1 LPVFL
6 FLISKNMNTGVFLAG
21 MLVVT
26 ALAPFLR
33 KYLKNQAGLIY
44 ALWPFSGFLYY
55 LSLLPSI
62 NQGVILTET
71 YEWLPA
77 IGINFSFYV
86 DGFSLLFSLLVLGIG
101 TFILV
106 YAGYYM
112 RPYPMKGRFL
122 GYLLLFMTAM
132 QGIVISGNL
141 LTMFVFWELTSISSY
156 LLIGYYHEKP
166 EARASALQALLI
178 TGFGGLAL
186 LGGFVLL
193 AIPYDSYDLAT
204 ILASPDV
211 IKDSN
216 LYLPALIL
224 ILIGA
229 FTKSAQFPFHF
240 WLPGAMTAPSPVS
253 AYLHSATMVKAGVF
267 LLARLNPVMG
277 GTEVWS
283 YTLTIVGVTT
293 MFVGAWLSI
302 TQVDLKRILAYTT
315 VSALGT
321 LVLLIGTG
329 TEYAI
334 NAAII
339 FLLVHALYK
348 GTLFMMAG
356 NIEKKTGT
364 RDIRKL
370 GGLFKYMPFAAIV
383 MVMALV
389 SMAGVPPMLG
399 FLGKELI
406 YEASAA
412 APKAHI
418 FILTLGFLTNVI
430 LVFLS
435 LRLAIDIFWGKEP
448 EYAKKPQE
456 PNLALILGPFFLVLA
471 SFVLG
476 LFPATMA
483 NPLTSKAITAI
494 SPGLVAMKL
503 KLWHGFNV
511 VLALSAFTLITGYI
525 IFRYRKTVIDFVCRI
540 NRKYFTREFT
550 KVFFEM
556 IDNFLVFTKLQ
567 TKTLQHG
574 YHRFYLMTLFVVA
587 SVLVWIMIWRADP
600 IILELNFS
608 AMPLNLI
615 AVVILIIA
623 ATLAAVASDSRVVA
637 LISMGVIGFGITIIF
652 IAYSGVDL
660 AITMIMVETLM
671 LILAMAVVYH
681 LPRYKKFSSTG
692 ARMRDALVG
701 TLVGAFFMVLVLQ
714 AGTTTLDAPISEF
727 FKESSYPLAFGR
739 NIVNVILVD
748 FRALDTLGEI
758 TVISIAA
765 LGIFAM
771 IKLTK
776 KIE

>member
-1 LPVFL
+1 
-6 FLISKNMNTGVFLAG
+6 MNTGVFLAG

-33 KYLKNQAGLIY
+33 KYLKNQAGWIY

-62 NQGVILTET
+62 NQGIILNET

-77 IGINFSFYV
+77 IGINFSFYL

-132 QGIVISGNL
+132 QGIVVSGNL

-211 IKDSN
+211 IKESN
-216 LYLPALIL
+216 LYIPALIL

-283 YTLTIVGVTT
+283 YTLTIFGVTT

-412 APKAHI
+412 APKAHL

-448 EYAKKPQE
+448 EYPKTPQE

-511 VLALSAFTLITGYI
+511 VLALSAFTLITGYV
-525 IFRYRKTVIDFVCRI
+525 IFRHRTVVIDFVCRV

-550 KVFFEM
+550 KVFFEL
-556 IDNFLVFTKLQ
+556 IDNFLLITKLQ

-587 SVLVWIMIWRADP
+587 SLLVWIMIWRADP
-600 IILELNFS
+600 IMLELNFS
-608 AMPLNLI
+608 AMPLNLV
-615 AVVILIIA
+615 AVVVLIIA
-623 ATLAAVASDSRVVA
+623 AALAAVASDSRVVA

-671 LILAMAVVYH
+671 VILAMAVVYH
-681 LPRYKKFSSTG
+681 LPKYQKFSSTG
-692 ARMRDALVG
+692 SRMRDALVA

-727 FKESSYPLAFGR
+727 FKEASYSLAFGR

>member
-1 LPVFL
+1 ML
-6 FLISKNMNTGVFLAG
+6 TGVAA
-21 MLVVT
+21 V
-26 ALAPFLR
+26 APFLR
-33 KYLKNQAGLIY
+33 RYLKNQAGWVY
-44 ALWPFSGFLYY
+44 AIWPFAGFLYY

-62 NQGVILTET
+62 NEGVVLKET
-71 YEWLPA
+71 YQWLPA
-77 IGINFSFYV
+77 LGIDFSFYV
-86 DGFSLLFSLLVLGIG
+86 DGFSILFSLLVLGIG

-132 QGIVISGNL
+132 QGIVVSGNL
-141 LTMFVFWELTSISSY
+141 ITMFVFWELTSVSSY

-178 TGFGGLAL
+178 TGLGGLAL

-193 AIPYDSYDLAT
+193 AIPYETYDLAF
-204 ILASPDV
+204 ILSNPDI
-211 IKDSN
+211 IKNSN
-216 LYLPALIL
+216 LYIPAFIL
-224 ILIGA
+224 IAIGA

-267 LLARLNPVMG
+267 LLARLNPVLG
-277 GTEVWS
+277 GTELWS

-293 MFVGAWLSI
+293 MFTGAWLST
-302 TQVDLKRILAYTT
+302 TQIDLKRILAYTT

-364 RDIRKL
+364 RDLTKL
-370 GGLFKYMPFAAIV
+370 GGLFKYMPFAAII
-383 MVMALV
+383 MSMALV

-406 YEASAA
+406 YEASVA
-412 APKAHI
+412 APKAYP

-435 LRLAIDIFWGKEP
+435 LRLAIGIFWSKEP
-448 EYAKKPQE
+448 SYPKKPAE
-456 PNLALILGPFFLVLA
+456 PNLALVLGPFFLVLI

-476 LFPATMA
+476 LFPSTMA

-494 SPGLVAMKL
+494 SPGNDAIAL
-503 KLWHGFNV
+503 KLWHGFNL
-511 VLALSAFTLITGYI
+511 VLGLSVLTLVSGYI
-525 IFRYRKTVIDFVCRI
+525 VFRYQQIILPVINRI
-540 NRKYFTREFT
+540 NIKYFRREFT
-550 KVFFEM
+550 RVFFSM
-556 IDNFLVFTKLQ
+556 IDSFLIFTKLK

-574 YHRFYLMTLFVVA
+574 YHRFYLMTLFVIA
-587 SVLVWIMIWRADP
+587 SVLVWVMIWRADP
-600 IILELNFS
+600 VILELNF
-608 AMPLNLI
+608 AEMPLNLI

-623 ATLAAVASDSRVVA
+623 AALSSVLSNSRVVA

-671 LILAMAVVYH
+671 VILAMAVVYH
-681 LPRYKKFSSTG
+681 LPKYKNFSSTG
-692 ARMRDALVG
+692 ARMRDGLVATLVG
-701 TLVGAFFMVLVLQ
+701 TFFMVLVMQ
-714 AGTTTLDAPISEF
+714 AGTSSLETPISEY
-727 FKESSYPLAFGR
+727 FKDTSYSLAYGR

-765 LGIFAM
+765 LGIYAM
-771 IKLTK
+771 IKLGK
-776 KIE
+776 KQ

>member
-1 LPVFL
+1 MTTGS
-6 FLISKNMNTGVFLAG
+6 FLIVLLGISAI
-21 MLVVT
+21 
-26 ALAPFLR
+26 APFLR
-33 KYLKNQAGLIY
+33 KYLKNAAGWVY
-44 ALWPFSGFLYY
+44 AIWPFAGFLYY
-55 LSLLPSI
+55 LNLLPEI
-62 NQGVILTET
+62 NNGFVITET
-71 YEWLPA
+71 HEWIPA
-77 IGINFSFYV
+77 LGLNFSFYV

-101 TFILV
+101 TFIMV

-112 RPYPMKGRFL
+112 RPYPMKGRFM

-132 QGIVISGNL
+132 QGIVVSGNL
-141 LTMFVFWELTSISSY
+141 ITMFVFWELTSISSY
-156 LLIGYYHEKP
+156 MLIGYYHEKP

-193 AIPYDSYDLAT
+193 AIPYGSFELST
-204 ILASPDV
+204 ILTNPDL
-211 IKDSN
+211 IKNSN
-216 LYLPALIL
+216 LYLPAFIL
-224 ILIGA
+224 IAIGA

-253 AYLHSATMVKAGVF
+253 AFLHSATMVKAGVF

-277 GTEVWS
+277 GTELWN

-293 MFVGAWLSI
+293 MFAGAWLSI
-302 TQVDLKRILAYTT
+302 HQVDLKRILAYTT

-348 GTLFMMAG
+348 GALFMMAG

-364 RDIRKL
+364 RDINQL

-383 MVMALV
+383 MIFALV

-412 APKAHI
+412 APKAHW
-418 FILTLGFLTNVI
+418 FILPLGFLTNVI

-448 EYAKKPQE
+448 QYAKTPAE
-456 PNLALILGPFFLVLA
+456 PNLALIIGPFFLVLA

-476 LFPATMA
+476 LFPSTMA
-483 NPLTSKAITAI
+483 NPLTSNAITSI
-494 SPGLVAMKL
+494 SPDLDAIIL
-503 KLWHGFNV
+503 KLWHGFNL
-511 VLALSAFTLITGYI
+511 VLGLSALTLLSGYFVFAHRGKI
-525 IFRYRKTVIDFVCRI
+525 IPVVNRI
-540 NRKYFTREFT
+540 NLKYFRREFT
-550 KVFFEM
+550 RIFFHLV
-556 IDNFLVFTKLQ
+556 DQFLVLTKLQ

-574 YHRFYLMTLFVVA
+574 YHRFYLMTIFAVA
-587 SVLVWIMIWRADP
+587 SLLVWLMIWRADP
-600 IILELNFS
+600 IMLELNFS
-608 AMPLNLI
+608 DMPLNLV
-615 AVVILIIA
+615 AVVVLIIA
-623 ATLAAVASDSRVVA
+623 AALTAVVSDSRVIA

-660 AITMIMVETLM
+660 AITMIMVETL
-671 LILAMAVVYH
+671 LVILAIIVIYH
-681 LPRYKKFSSTG
+681 LPKYHSFSSTG
-692 ARMRDALVG
+692 DRMRDALIA
-701 TLVGAFFMVLVLQ
+701 TLVGSFFIVLVLQ
-714 AGTTTLDAPISEF
+714 AGTSSLDAPISEF
-727 FKESSYPLAFGR
+727 FKEASYTEAYGR

-758 TVISIAA
+758 SVISIAA
-765 LGIFAM
+765 LGIYAM
-771 IKLTK
+771 IRLGK
-776 KIE
+776 KIS

>member
-1 LPVFL
+1 
-6 FLISKNMNTGVFLAG
+6 MNTGVFLAG

-26 ALAPFLR
+26 TLAPFLR
-33 KYLKNQAGLIY
+33 KYLKNQAGWIY

-62 NQGVILTET
+62 NQGIILTES

-77 IGINFSFYV
+77 FGINFTFYV

-283 YTLTIVGVTT
+283 YTLTIFGVTT

-448 EYAKKPQE
+448 EYAKPPQE

-494 SPGLVAMKL
+494 SPGLEAMIL
-503 KLWHGFNV
+503 KLWHGFNI
-511 VLALSAFTLITGYI
+511 VLGLSALTLLSGYM
-525 IFRYRKTVIDFVCRI
+525 IFRFRTVVIDFVCRV

-556 IDNFLVFTKLQ
+556 IDTFLVVTKLQ

-587 SVLVWIMIWRADP
+587 SMLVWIMIWRADP

-608 AMPLNLI
+608 AMPLNLV
-615 AVVILIIA
+615 AVVVLIIA

-637 LISMGVIGFGITIIF
+637 LISMGVIGFGFTIIF

-660 AITMIMVETLM
+660 AITTIMVETLM
-671 LILAMAVVYH
+671 VILAMAVVYH
-681 LPRYKKFSSTG
+681 LPKYQKFSSTG
-692 ARMRDALVG
+692 SRMRDTLVA

-714 AGTTTLDAPISEF
+714 AGTSTLDAPISEF
-727 FKESSYPLAFGR
+727 FKEASYPLAFGR

>member
-1 LPVFL
+1 MTTGL
-6 FLISKNMNTGVFLAG
+6 FLIVLTGVAA
-21 MLVVT
+21 V
-26 ALAPFLR
+26 APFIR
-33 KYLKNQAGLIY
+33 RYLKNQAGWIY
-44 ALWPFSGFLYY
+44 AIWPFAGFLYY
-55 LSLLPSI
+55 LSLLPDI
-62 NQGVILTET
+62 NKGVIITET
-71 YEWLPA
+71 YQWLPA
-77 IGINFSFYV
+77 LGIDFSFYV
-86 DGFSLLFSLLVLGIG
+86 DGFSILFSLLVLGIG

-122 GYLLLFMTAM
+122 GYLLIFMTAM
-132 QGIVISGNL
+132 QGIVVSGNL
-141 LTMFVFWELTSISSY
+141 ITMFVFWELTSVSSY
-156 LLIGYYHEKP
+156 LLIGYHHEKP

-193 AIPYDSYDLAT
+193 AIPYETYDLAF
-204 ILASPDV
+204 ILSNPDI
-211 IKDSN
+211 IKNSS
-216 LYLPALIL
+216 LYLPAFIL
-224 ILIGA
+224 IAMGA

-267 LLARLNPVMG
+267 LLARLNPVLG
-277 GTEVWS
+277 GTEIWS

-293 MFVGAWLSI
+293 MFTGAWLST

-364 RDIRKL
+364 RDLTQL
-370 GGLFKYMPFAAIV
+370 GGLFKYMPFAAII
-383 MVMALV
+383 MSMALV

-412 APKAHI
+412 APKAYP

-435 LRLAIDIFWGKEP
+435 LRLAIGIFWSKEP
-448 EYAKKPQE
+448 SYSKTPAE
-456 PNLALILGPFFLVLA
+456 PNLALVLGPFFLVLI

-476 LFPATMA
+476 LFPSTMA

-494 SPGLVAMKL
+494 SPGNDAIAL
-503 KLWHGFNV
+503 KLWHGFNL
-511 VLALSAFTLITGYI
+511 VLGLSVLTLLSGYLV
-525 IFRYRKTVIDFVCRI
+525 FRYQHVILPAIDRI
-540 NRKYFTREFT
+540 NIKYFRREFT
-550 KVFFEM
+550 RLFFSM
-556 IDNFLVFTKLQ
+556 IDSFLIFTKLK

-574 YHRFYLMTLFVVA
+574 YHRFYLMTLFVIS
-587 SVLVWIMIWRADP
+587 SVLVWVMIWRADP

-608 AMPLNLI
+608 EMPLNLV

-623 ATLAAVASDSRVVA
+623 AALSSALSGSRVVA

-671 LILAMAVVYH
+671 VILAMAVVYH
-681 LPRYKKFSSTG
+681 LPKYKNFSSTG
-692 ARMRDALVG
+692 ARMRDGLVATIVG
-701 TLVGAFFMVLVLQ
+701 TFFMVLVMQ
-714 AGTTTLDAPISEF
+714 AGTTSLETPISEY
-727 FKESSYPLAFGR
+727 FKEASYSLAYGR

-765 LGIFAM
+765 LGIYAM
-771 IKLTK
+771 IKLGK
-776 KIE
+776 KQL

>member
-1 LPVFL
+1 MTTGL
-6 FLISKNMNTGVFLAG
+6 FLIVLTGVAA
-21 MLVVT
+21 V
-26 ALAPFLR
+26 APFLR
-33 KYLKNQAGLIY
+33 RYLKNQAGWVY
-44 ALWPFSGFLYY
+44 AIWPFAGFLYY

-62 NQGVILTET
+62 NDGVVLKET
-71 YEWLPA
+71 YQWLPA
-77 IGINFSFYV
+77 LGIDFSFYV
-86 DGFSLLFSLLVLGIG
+86 DGFSILFSLLVLGIG

-132 QGIVISGNL
+132 QGIVVSGNL
-141 LTMFVFWELTSISSY
+141 ITMFVFWELTSVSSY

-193 AIPYDSYDLAT
+193 AIPYETYDLAF
-204 ILASPDV
+204 ILSNPDI
-211 IKDSN
+211 IKNSN
-216 LYLPALIL
+216 LYIPAFIL
-224 ILIGA
+224 IAIGA

-267 LLARLNPVMG
+267 LLARLNPVLG
-277 GTEVWS
+277 GTELWS

-293 MFVGAWLSI
+293 MFTGAWLSI

-364 RDIRKL
+364 RDLTQL
-370 GGLFKYMPFAAIV
+370 GGLFKYMPFAAII
-383 MVMALV
+383 MSMALV

-406 YEASAA
+406 YEASVA
-412 APKAHI
+412 APKAYP

-435 LRLAIDIFWGKEP
+435 LRLAIGIFWSKEP
-448 EYAKKPQE
+448 SYPKTPAE
-456 PNLALILGPFFLVLA
+456 PNLALVLGPFFLVLI

-476 LFPATMA
+476 LFPSTMA

-494 SPGLVAMKL
+494 SPGNDAIAL
-503 KLWHGFNV
+503 KLWHGFNL
-511 VLALSAFTLITGYI
+511 VLGLSVLTLVSGYLV
-525 IFRYRKTVIDFVCRI
+525 FRYQQIILPVIDRI
-540 NRKYFTREFT
+540 NIKYFRREFT
-550 KVFFEM
+550 RLFFSM
-556 IDNFLVFTKLQ
+556 IDSFLIFTKLK

-574 YHRFYLMTLFVVA
+574 YHRFYLMTLFVIA
-587 SVLVWIMIWRADP
+587 SILVWVMIWRAEP
-600 IILELNFS
+600 VILELNF
-608 AMPLNLI
+608 AEMPLNLI

-623 ATLAAVASDSRVVA
+623 AALSSVLSNSRVVA

-671 LILAMAVVYH
+671 VILAMAVVYH
-681 LPRYKKFSSTG
+681 LPKYKNFSSTG
-692 ARMRDALVG
+692 ARMRDGLVATLVG
-701 TLVGAFFMVLVLQ
+701 TFFMVLVMQ
-714 AGTTTLDAPISEF
+714 AGTSSLETPISEY
-727 FKESSYPLAFGR
+727 FKDASYSLAYGR

-765 LGIFAM
+765 LGIYAM
-771 IKLTK
+771 IKLGK
-776 KIE
+776 KQ

>member
-1 LPVFL
+1 MTTGL
-6 FLISKNMNTGVFLAG
+6 FI
-21 MLVVT
+21 LVLLLVAT
-26 ALAPFLR
+26 VAPFLR
-33 KYLKNQAGLIY
+33 KYLRNYAGWIY
-44 ALWPFSGFLYY
+44 AIWPFTGFLYY
-55 LSLLPSI
+55 LSLLPAI
-62 NQGVILTET
+62 NEGLVITES

-77 IGINFSFYV
+77 LGINFSFYV
-86 DGFSLLFSLLVLGIG
+86 DGFGMLFSLLVLGIG
-101 TFILV
+101 SFILV

-132 QGIVISGNL
+132 QGIVVSGNL
-141 LTMFVFWELTSISSY
+141 LTMFVFWELTSVSSY

-166 EARASALQALLI
+166 EARASALQAFLI
-178 TGFGGLAL
+178 TGLGGLAL

-193 AIPYDSYDLAT
+193 SIPYGSYDLAY
-204 ILASPDV
+204 ILSEPGI

-216 LYLPALIL
+216 LYVPALIL

-253 AYLHSATMVKAGVF
+253 AFLHSATMVKAGVF
-267 LLARLNPVMG
+267 LLARLNPVLG
-277 GTEVWS
+277 GTELWT
-283 YTLTIVGVTT
+283 YTLSITGVTT
-293 MFVGAWLSI
+293 MFVGAWISI
-302 TQVDLKRILAYTT
+302 TQTDLKRILAYTT

-321 LVLLIGTG
+321 LVLLLGTG

-364 RDIRKL
+364 RDITQL
-370 GGLFKYMPFAAIV
+370 GGLFKYMPFAAVI
-383 MVMALV
+383 MIMALV

-412 APKAHI
+412 APKAHY

-430 LVFLS
+430 MVFLS

-448 EYAKKPQE
+448 SYPKIPKE
-456 PNLALILGPFFLVLA
+456 PALSLILGPFFLVLF
-471 SFVLG
+471 SLLLG
-476 LFPATMA
+476 LFPSYMA

-494 SPGLVAMKL
+494 SPENDAIAL
-503 KLWHGFNV
+503 KLWHGFNL
-511 VLALSAFTLITGYI
+511 VLGLSVLTIISGFIT
-525 IFRYRKTVIDFVCRI
+525 FRYRYSILPFIDRI
-540 NRKYFTREFT
+540 NIRYFRREFT
-550 KVFFEM
+550 RVFFSVL
-556 IDNFLVFTKLQ
+556 DGFLGFTKVK

-574 YHRFYLMTLFVVA
+574 YHRIYLMTIFVFA
-587 SVLVWIMIWRADP
+587 SILVWIMIWRADP
-600 IILELNFS
+600 VIIELDFS
-608 AMPLNLI
+608 SMPLNLV
-615 AVVILIIA
+615 AVIILVIA
-623 ATLAAVASDSRVVA
+623 ATITTVASDSRVVS
-637 LISMGVIGFGITIIF
+637 LISLGVIGFGITIIF

-671 LILAMAVVYH
+671 VILAMAVVFH
-681 LPRYKKFSSTG
+681 LPKYKPFSSTG
-692 ARMRDALVG
+692 ARMRD
-701 TLVGAFFMVLVLQ
+701 TLVATMVGSFFMVLVLQ
-714 AGTTTLDAPISEF
+714 AGTSSLEIPISEY
-727 FKESSYPLAFGR
+727 FKEVSYTKAYGQ

-758 TVISIAA
+758 AVISIAA
-765 LGIFAM
+765 LGIYAM
-771 IKLTK
+771 LKLKPAKIK
-776 KIE
+776 ES

>member
-1 LPVFL
+1 MTTGL
-6 FLISKNMNTGVFLAG
+6 FLIVLLGVS
-21 MLVVT
+21 T
-26 ALAPFLR
+26 LAPFVR
-33 KYLKNQAGLIY
+33 KYLKNSAGWVY
-44 ALWPFSGFLYY
+44 AIWPFAGFLYY
-55 LSLLPSI
+55 LSLLPHI
-62 NQGVILTET
+62 NQGHVLIET
-71 YEWLPA
+71 YTWMPA
-77 IGINFSFYV
+77 LGINFSFYV
-86 DGFSLLFSLLVLGIG
+86 DGFSVLFSLLVLGIG
-101 TFILV
+101 TFIMI

-112 RPYPMKGRFL
+112 RPYPMKGRFM

-132 QGIVISGNL
+132 QGIVVSGNL
-141 LTMFVFWELTSISSY
+141 ITMFVFWELTSVSSY

-166 EARASALQALLI
+166 LARASALQALLI

-193 AIPYDSYDLAT
+193 AIPYDTYELSYILSNPDL
-204 ILASPDV
+204 
-211 IKDSN
+211 IKNSN
-216 LYLPALIL
+216 LYLPAFIL
-224 ILIGA
+224 VAIGA

-253 AYLHSATMVKAGVF
+253 AFLHSATMVKAGVF
-267 LLARLNPVMG
+267 LLARMNPVLG
-277 GTEVWS
+277 GTELWN

-293 MFVGAWLSI
+293 MFTGAWLSI

-364 RDIRKL
+364 RDINQL
-370 GGLFKYMPFAAIV
+370 GGLFKYMPFAAVV
-383 MVMALV
+383 MIMALV

-406 YEASAA
+406 YEASVA
-412 APKAHI
+412 APKAYF

-435 LRLAIDIFWGKEP
+435 LRLSIDIFWGKEP
-448 EYAKKPQE
+448 EYAKTPAE
-456 PNLALILGPFFLVLA
+456 PNLALVIGPFFLVLA
-471 SFVLG
+471 SFILG
-476 LFPATMA
+476 LFPSAMA
-483 NPLTSKAITAI
+483 NPLTSSAITSI
-494 SPGLVAMKL
+494 SPELDAIIL
-503 KLWHGFNV
+503 KLWHGFNL
-511 VLALSAFTLITGYI
+511 VLGLSVLTLLSGFFVFKYRHKI
-525 IFRYRKTVIDFVCRI
+525 IPGIDRVNI
-540 NRKYFTREFT
+540 KYFRREFT
-550 KVFFEM
+550 RIFFQM
-556 IDNFLVFTKLQ
+556 LDSFLIFTKFK

-574 YHRFYLMTLFVVA
+574 YHRYYLMTLFVIA
-587 SVLVWIMIWRADP
+587 SVLVWVMIWRADP

-608 AMPLNLI
+608 EMPLNLV

-623 ATLAAVASDSRVVA
+623 ATLSSVISNSRVVA

-660 AITMIMVETLM
+660 AITMIMVETL
-671 LILAMAVVYH
+671 LVILAMTVVYH
-681 LPRYKKFSSTG
+681 LPKYQNFSGTG
-692 ARMRDALVG
+692 TKMRDALVA
-701 TLVGAFFMVLVLQ
+701 TLVGSFFIVLVLQ
-714 AGTTTLDAPISEF
+714 AGTSTLDAPISEF
-727 FKESSYPLAFGR
+727 FKEASYTQAFGR

-765 LGIFAM
+765 LGIYAM
-771 IKLTK
+771 IQLSK
-776 KIE
+776 KQ

>member
-1 LPVFL
+1 MTTGL
-6 FLISKNMNTGVFLAG
+6 FL
-21 MLVVT
+21 LVLSLV
-26 ALAPFLR
+26 AAVAPFLR
-33 KYLKNQAGLIY
+33 KYLKNQAGWVY
-44 ALWPFSGFLYY
+44 AIWPFAGFLFY
-55 LSLLPSI
+55 LSLLPAI
-62 NQGVILTET
+62 NQGVVFTET
-71 YEWLPA
+71 YTWLPA
-77 IGINFSFYV
+77 LGIDFSFYV
-86 DGFSLLFSLLVLGIG
+86 DGFSVLFSLLVLGIG

-112 RPYPMKGRFL
+112 KPYPMKGRFL

-132 QGIVISGNL
+132 QGIVVSGNL
-141 LTMFVFWELTSISSY
+141 ITLFVFWELTSISSY
-156 LLIGYYHEKP
+156 MLIGYYHEKP

-186 LGGFVLL
+186 LGGFVLM
-193 AIPYDSYDLAT
+193 AIPYQSYDLAF
-204 ILASPDV
+204 ILSNPDL
-211 IKDSN
+211 IRQSN

-224 ILIGA
+224 VLIGA

-267 LLARLNPVMG
+267 LLARFNPVLG

-293 MFVGAWLSI
+293 MFTGAWLSV
-302 TQVDLKRILAYTT
+302 TQTDLKRILAYTT

-321 LVLLIGTG
+321 LVLLLGTG

-364 RDIRKL
+364 RDIRLL

-383 MVMALV
+383 MSLALV

-412 APKAHI
+412 APKAHL

-448 EYAKKPQE
+448 SYAKTPAE
-456 PNLALILGPFFLVLA
+456 PALPLILGPFFLVLA

-494 SPGLVAMKL
+494 SPGLVAIKL
-503 KLWHGFNV
+503 KLWHGFNL
-511 VLALSAFTLITGYI
+511 VLALSALTLLSGYLV
-525 IFRYRKTVIDFVCRI
+525 FRFRKTLLPVIERFNTR
-540 NRKYFTREFT
+540 YFSREFT
-550 KVFFEM
+550 RTFFKGM
-556 IDNFLVFTKLQ
+556 DSFLVLTKMK

-574 YHRFYLMTLFVVA
+574 YHRFYLMTLFVIA
-587 SVLVWIMIWRADP
+587 SVLVWVMIWRAEP
-600 IILELNFS
+600 IALELNFS
-608 AMPLNLI
+608 EMPLNLI
-615 AVVILIIA
+615 AVVVLIIA
-623 ATLAAVASDSRVVA
+623 ATISAVVSNSRVIA

-660 AITMIMVETLM
+660 AITMIMVETL
-671 LILAMAVVYH
+671 LVILAMTVVYH
-681 LPRYKKFSSTG
+681 LPKYQNFSSTG
-692 ARMRDALVG
+692 AKMRDAMVA

-714 AGTTTLDAPISEF
+714 AGTSSLEAPISDY
-727 FKESSYPLAFGR
+727 FKEVSYSLAYGR

-765 LGIFAM
+765 LGIYAM
-771 IKLTK
+771 IKLSK
-776 KIE
+776 KQS

>member
-1 LPVFL
+1 MTTGL
-6 FLISKNMNTGVFLAG
+6 FLSVLL
-21 MLVVT
+21 LVAVI
-26 ALAPFLR
+26 APFVR
-33 KYLKNQAGLIY
+33 RYLKNYAGFVY

-55 LSLLPSI
+55 LSLLPEI
-62 NQGVILTET
+62 QKGKVIEET
-71 YEWLPA
+71 FTWLPA
-77 IGINFSFYV
+77 MGINFSFYV
-86 DGFSLLFSLLVLGIG
+86 DGFGILFSLLVLGIG

-132 QGIVISGNL
+132 QGIVVSGNL
-141 LTMFVFWELTSISSY
+141 ITMFLFWELTSVSSY

-166 EARASALQALLI
+166 EARASALQAFLI

-186 LGGFVLL
+186 LGGVVLL
-193 AIPYDSYDLAT
+193 AIPYESYELSF
-204 ILASPDV
+204 ILSNPDI
-211 IKDSN
+211 IKNSS
-216 LYLPALIL
+216 LYLPAFIL
-224 ILIGA
+224 IAIGA

-253 AYLHSATMVKAGVF
+253 AFLHSATMVKAGVF
-267 LLARLNPVMG
+267 LLARLNPVLG
-277 GTEVWS
+277 GTEIWT
-283 YTLTIVGVTT
+283 YTLSIVGVTT
-293 MFVGAWLSI
+293 MFVGAWLSL
-302 TQVDLKRILAYTT
+302 TQTDLKKILAYTT

-356 NIEKKTGT
+356 NIEKMTGT
-364 RDIRKL
+364 RDITQL
-370 GGLFKYMPFAAIV
+370 GGLFKYMPFAATI

-406 YEASAA
+406 YEASVA

-418 FILTLGFLTNVI
+418 FILILGFLTNMI

-435 LRLAIDIFWGKEP
+435 LRLAVDVFWGKEP
-448 EYAKKPQE
+448 VYKKVPKE
-456 PNLALILGPFFLVLA
+456 PSLSLILGPFFLVLA
-471 SFVLG
+471 SLVLG
-476 LFPATMA
+476 LFPAAMA
-483 NPLTSKAITAI
+483 NPLTSNAIIAI
-494 SPGLVAMKL
+494 SPANNAIIL
-503 KLWHGFNV
+503 KLWHGFNL
-511 VLALSAFTLITGYI
+511 VLALSVLTLLSGFLLFRNRHRLLPI
-525 IFRYRKTVIDFVCRI
+525 IDRFNI
-540 NRKYFTREFT
+540 KYFRREFT
-550 KVFFEM
+550 RVFFNSL
-556 IDNFLVFTKLQ
+556 DGFLVFTKLK

-574 YHRFYLMTLFVVA
+574 YHRYYLMTLFVFA
-587 SVLVWIMIWRADP
+587 SVLVWVMIWRSGP
-600 IILELNFS
+600 VVLELDF
-608 AMPLNLI
+608 AQMPLNLV
-615 AVVILIIA
+615 AVVILVIA
-623 ATLAAVASDSRVVA
+623 ATLSAAVSDSRVVA

-671 LILAMAVVYH
+671 VILAMAVVYH
-681 LPRYKKFSSTG
+681 LPKYKKFSSTG
-692 ARMRDALVG
+692 ARMRDGLVA

-714 AGTTTLDAPISEF
+714 AGTSDLEVPISEY
-727 FKESSYPLAFGR
+727 FKEASYSLAFGR

-765 LGIFAM
+765 LGIYAM

-776 KIE
+776 K

>member
-1 LPVFL
+1 MSTGL
-6 FLISKNMNTGVFLAG
+6 FL
-21 MLVVT
+21 LVLLLV
-26 ALAPFLR
+26 AAIAPFVR
-33 KYLKNQAGLIY
+33 KYLGNHAGWIY
-44 ALWPFSGFLYY
+44 ALWPFAGFLYY
-55 LSLLPSI
+55 LSLLPAV
-62 NQGVILTET
+62 NQGLVITESF
-71 YEWLPA
+71 EWMPA
-77 IGINFSFYV
+77 LGIEFSFYI
-86 DGFSLLFSLLVLGIG
+86 DGFSMLFSLLVLGIG

-132 QGIVISGNL
+132 QGIVVSGNL
-141 LTMFVFWELTSISSY
+141 ITMFVFWELTSISSY
-156 LLIGYYHEKP
+156 LLIGYFHEKP

-186 LGGFVLL
+186 LGGFVLM
-193 AIPYDSYDLAT
+193 AIPYGSYDLAY
-204 ILASPDV
+204 ILSEPDI

-224 ILIGA
+224 ILLGA

-267 LLARLNPVMG
+267 LLARFNPVLG
-277 GTEVWS
+277 GTEVWT

-293 MFVGAWLSI
+293 MFVGAWISI
-302 TQVDLKRILAYTT
+302 TQVDLKKILAYTT

-339 FLLVHALYK
+339 FLVVHALYK

-364 RDIRKL
+364 RDIREL

-383 MVMALV
+383 MIMALV

-412 APKAHI
+412 APKAHW
-418 FILTLGFLTNVI
+418 FILSLGFMTNVI

-448 EYAKKPQE
+448 KYSKTPVE
-456 PNLALILGPFFLVLA
+456 PSLPLILGPLLLVLA

-476 LFPATMA
+476 LLPGTMA
-483 NPLTSKAITAI
+483 NPLTSKAITSI
-494 SPGLVAMKL
+494 SPFHDAIVL
-503 KLWHGFNV
+503 KLWHGFNL
-511 VLALSAFTLITGYI
+511 VLALSALTLLSGFLV
-525 IFRYRKTVIDFVCRI
+525 FRFRHTLLPSIDNVNVR
-540 NRKYFTREFT
+540 YFRREFT
-550 KVFFEM
+550 RFFFRM
-556 IDNFLVFTKLQ
+556 IDNFLLFTKLK

-574 YHRFYLMTLFVVA
+574 YHRFYLMTLFVFA
-587 SVLVWIMIWRADP
+587 SILVWTMIWRADP
-600 IILELNFS
+600 IMLELNFS
-608 AMPLNLI
+608 DMPLNLI

-623 ATLAAVASDSRVVA
+623 ATLSAVVSNSRIIA

-660 AITMIMVETLM
+660 AITMIMVETL
-671 LILAMAVVYH
+671 LIILAMTVVYH
-681 LPRYKKFSSTG
+681 LPKYQNFSSTG
-692 ARMRDALVG
+692 ARMRDALVA

-714 AGTTTLDAPISEF
+714 AGTSTLETPISEY
-727 FKESSYPLAFGR
+727 FKETSYSLAYGR

-748 FRALDTLGEI
+748 YRALDTLGEI

-765 LGIFAM
+765 LGIYAM
-771 IKLTK
+771 MKLGK
-776 KIE
+776 NKI

>member
-1 LPVFL
+1 MTTGL
-6 FLISKNMNTGVFLAG
+6 FLLILL
-21 MLVVT
+21 LV
-26 ALAPFLR
+26 AAIAPFLR
-33 KYLKNQAGLIY
+33 KYLKHQAGWIY
-44 ALWPFSGFLYY
+44 ALWPFAGFLYY
-55 LSLLPSI
+55 LSLLPVI
-62 NQGVILTET
+62 QQGEILIES
-71 YEWLPA
+71 YEWIPVL
-77 IGINFSFYV
+77 GLSFTFYV
-86 DGFSLLFSLLVLGIG
+86 DGLSVLFSLLVLGIG

-132 QGIVISGNL
+132 QGIVVSGNL
-141 LTMFVFWELTSISSY
+141 ITMFVFWELTSISSY

-193 AIPYDSYDLAT
+193 AIPYDSYELTTLLSDG
-204 ILASPDV
+204 DV
-211 IKDSN
+211 IKN
-216 LYLPALIL
+216 HYLYIPALIL

-267 LLARLNPVMG
+267 LLARLNPVLG

-283 YTLTIVGVTT
+283 YSLTIVGVTT
-293 MFVGAWLSI
+293 MFVGAWLSV

-334 NAAII
+334 NAAIV

-364 RDIRKL
+364 RDIRYL
-370 GGLFKYMPFAAIV
+370 GGLFKYMPFAAII
-383 MVMALV
+383 MILALV

-406 YEASAA
+406 YEASVA
-412 APKAHI
+412 APKAHL

-448 EYAKKPQE
+448 VYDKKPQE
-456 PNLALILGPFFLVLA
+456 PSLSLILGPFLMVLA

-476 LFPATMA
+476 LLPSAMA
-483 NPLTSKAITAI
+483 GPLTSKAITAI
-494 SPGLVAMKL
+494 SPLHDAIIL
-503 KLWHGFNV
+503 KLWHGFNI
-511 VLALSAFTLITGYI
+511 VLALSVLTLLSGYLV
-525 IFRYRKTVIDFVCRI
+525 FRYRHQLLPAIDRFNIR
-540 NRKYFTREFT
+540 YFRREFT
-550 KVFFEM
+550 RVFFSM
-556 IDNFLVFTKLQ
+556 IDAFLVFTKL
-567 TKTLQHG
+567 KTRALQHG

-587 SVLVWIMIWRADP
+587 SVMVWVMIWRADP

-608 AMPLNLI
+608 DMPINLI
-615 AVVILIIA
+615 AVVVLIIA
-623 ATLAAVASDSRVVA
+623 ATLSAVVSNSRVVA
-637 LISMGVIGFGITIIF
+637 LICMGVIGFGITIIF

-671 LILAMAVVYH
+671 IILAMAVVYH
-681 LPRYKKFSSTG
+681 LPKYQNFSSTG
-692 ARMRDALVG
+692 ARMRDALVA
-701 TLVGAFFMVLVLQ
+701 TLVGTFFMVLVLQ
-714 AGTTTLDAPISEF
+714 AGTSTLDAPISAYY
-727 FKESSYPLAFGR
+727 KEASYSLAFGR

-765 LGIFAM
+765 LGIYAM

-776 KIE
+776 KTN

>member
-1 LPVFL
+1 MTTGI
-6 FLISKNMNTGVFLAG
+6 FLIVLLGVAS
-21 MLVVT
+21 V
-26 ALAPFLR
+26 APFLR
-33 KYLKNQAGLIY
+33 KYLKNQAGWIY
-44 ALWPFSGFLYY
+44 AIWPFTGFLYY
-55 LSLLPSI
+55 LSLLPAI
-62 NQGVILTET
+62 NDGVVITET
-71 YEWLPA
+71 FTWLPVL
-77 IGINFSFYV
+77 GIDFSFYV
-86 DGFSLLFSLLVLGIG
+86 DGFSVLFSLLVLGIG

-132 QGIVISGNL
+132 QGIVVSGNL
-141 LTMFVFWELTSISSY
+141 ITMFVFWELTSVSSY

-193 AIPYDSYDLAT
+193 AIPYGTYELSY
-204 ILASPDV
+204 ILSNPDI
-211 IKDSN
+211 IKSSN
-216 LYLPALIL
+216 LYIPAFIL
-224 ILIGA
+224 VAIGA

-267 LLARLNPVMG
+267 LLARLNPVLG
-277 GTEVWS
+277 GTELWS

-293 MFVGAWLSI
+293 MFTGAWLSI

-364 RDIRKL
+364 RDLTQL
-370 GGLFKYMPFAAIV
+370 GGLYKYMPFAAII
-383 MVMALV
+383 MSLALV

-406 YEASAA
+406 YEASVA
-412 APKAHI
+412 APKAYG
-418 FILTLGFLTNVI
+418 FILVLGFLTNVI
-430 LVFLS
+430 LVYLS
-435 LRLAIDIFWGKEP
+435 LRLAIGIFWGKEP
-448 EYAKKPQE
+448 TYSKTPAE
-456 PNLALILGPFFLVLA
+456 PNLALILGPFFLVLI
-471 SFVLG
+471 SIVLG
-476 LFPATMA
+476 LFPAAMA

-494 SPGLVAMKL
+494 SPGMDAIVL
-503 KLWHGFNV
+503 KLWHGFNL
-511 VLALSAFTLITGYI
+511 VLGLSALTLISGFLV
-525 IFRYRKTVIDFVCRI
+525 FRYQDKIIPAIDRVNI
-540 NRKYFTREFT
+540 KYFRREFT
-550 KVFFEM
+550 RLFFSM
-556 IDNFLVFTKLQ
+556 IDGFLTFTKLK

-574 YHRFYLMTLFVVA
+574 YHRFYLMTLFVIA
-587 SVLVWIMIWRADP
+587 SILVWVMIWRADP
-600 IILELNFS
+600 IMLELNFS
-608 AMPLNLI
+608 EMPLNLI
-615 AVVILIIA
+615 AVVVLIIA
-623 ATLAAVASDSRVVA
+623 ATLSSVISNSRVVA

-660 AITMIMVETLM
+660 AITMIMVETLDV
-671 LILAMAVVYH
+671 ILAMAVVYH
-681 LPRYKKFSSTG
+681 LPRYQNFSSTG
-692 ARMRDALVG
+692 ARMRDALVA

-714 AGTTTLDAPISEF
+714 AGTSSLETPISDY
-727 FKESSYPLAFGR
+727 FKEASYSLAYGR

-765 LGIFAM
+765 LGIYAM
-771 IKLTK
+771 IKLGK
-776 KIE
+776 K

>member
-1 LPVFL
+1 MTAGL
-6 FLISKNMNTGVFLAG
+6 FIFILL
-21 MLVVT
+21 LVATV
-26 ALAPFLR
+26 APFLR
-33 KYLKNQAGLIY
+33 RYLGNYAGWIY
-44 ALWPFSGFLYY
+44 AIWPFTGFLYY

-62 NQGVILTET
+62 NDGLIITET
-71 YEWLPA
+71 YAWLPA
-77 IGINFSFYV
+77 LGINFTFYV
-86 DGFSLLFSLLVLGIG
+86 DGFGMLFSLLVLGIG
-101 TFILV
+101 SFIMV

-132 QGIVISGNL
+132 QGIVVSGNL
-141 LTMFVFWELTSISSY
+141 LTMFVFWELTSVSSY

-166 EARASALQALLI
+166 EARASALQAFLI
-178 TGFGGLAL
+178 TGLGGLAL

-193 AIPYDSYDLAT
+193 SIPYGSYDIAY
-204 ILASPDV
+204 ILSEPNI

-253 AYLHSATMVKAGVF
+253 AFLHSATMVKAGIF
-267 LLARLNPVMG
+267 LLARLNPVLG
-277 GTEVWS
+277 GTEIWT
-283 YTLTIVGVTT
+283 YTLSITGVTT
-293 MFVGAWLSI
+293 MFVGAWISI
-302 TQVDLKRILAYTT
+302 TQTDLKRILAYTT

-321 LVLLIGTG
+321 LVLLLGTG
-329 TEYAI
+329 TEYAV

-364 RDIRKL
+364 RDITQL
-370 GGLFKYMPFAAIV
+370 GGLFKYMPFAAVI
-383 MVMALV
+383 MIMALV

-412 APKAHI
+412 APKAHY

-430 LVFLS
+430 MVFLS

-448 EYAKKPQE
+448 PYSKIPKE
-456 PNLALILGPFFLVLA
+456 PSVSLIIGPFFLVLF
-471 SFVLG
+471 SLLLG
-476 LFPATMA
+476 LFPSYMA

-494 SPGLVAMKL
+494 SPDNDAIVL
-503 KLWHGFNV
+503 KLWHGFNL
-511 VLALSAFTLITGYI
+511 VLGLSVLTIISGFITFRFRHLILP
-525 IFRYRKTVIDFVCRI
+525 FIDRI
-540 NRKYFTREFT
+540 NIKYFRREFT
-550 KVFFEM
+550 RVFFSVL
-556 IDNFLVFTKLQ
+556 DAFLGFTKVK

-574 YHRFYLMTLFVVA
+574 YHRFYLMTIFVFA
-587 SVLVWIMIWRADP
+587 SILVWIMIWRADP
-600 IILELNFS
+600 VVIELDFS
-608 AMPLNLI
+608 TMPLNLV

-623 ATLAAVASDSRVVA
+623 ATITTVASDSRVVS
-637 LISMGVIGFGITIIF
+637 LISLGVIGFGITIIF

-671 LILAMAVVYH
+671 VILAMAVVFH
-681 LPRYKKFSSTG
+681 LPKYKPFSSTG
-692 ARMRDALVG
+692 ARMRD
-701 TLVGAFFMVLVLQ
+701 TLVATMVGSFFMVLVLQ
-714 AGTTTLDAPISEF
+714 AGTSAMEIPISEF
-727 FKESSYPLAFGR
+727 FKEVSYTQAYGR

-758 TVISIAA
+758 SVISIAA
-765 LGIFAM
+765 LGIYAILKLKPSK
-771 IKLTK
+771 IK
-776 KIE
+776 ES

>member
-1 LPVFL
+1 MTTGL
-6 FLISKNMNTGVFLAG
+6 FLVVLMGVAT
-21 MLVVT
+21 V
-26 ALAPFLR
+26 APFLR
-33 KYLKNQAGLIY
+33 RYLKNKAGWVY
-44 ALWPFSGFLYY
+44 AIWPFVGFLYY
-55 LSLLPSI
+55 LSLLPTI
-62 NQGVILTET
+62 NDGVVLKES
-71 YEWLPA
+71 YQWLPA
-77 IGINFSFYV
+77 LGINFSFYV
-86 DGFSLLFSLLVLGIG
+86 DGLSILFSSLVLGIG

-112 RPYPMKGRFL
+112 RPYPMQGRFL

-132 QGIVISGNL
+132 QGIVVSGNL
-141 LTMFVFWELTSISSY
+141 ITMFVFWELTSVSSY

-193 AIPYDSYDLAT
+193 AIPYETYDLAF
-204 ILASPDV
+204 ILSNPDI
-211 IKDSN
+211 IKNSS
-216 LYLPALIL
+216 LYIPAFIL
-224 ILIGA
+224 IAIGA

-267 LLARLNPVMG
+267 LLARLNPVLG
-277 GTEVWS
+277 GTELWS

-293 MFVGAWLSI
+293 MFTGAWLSI

-364 RDIRKL
+364 RDLTKL
-370 GGLFKYMPFAAIV
+370 GGLFKYMPYAAII
-383 MVMALV
+383 MSMALV

-406 YEASAA
+406 YEASVA
-412 APKAHI
+412 APKAYP

-430 LVFLS
+430 FVFLS
-435 LRLAIDIFWGKEP
+435 LRLAIGIFWGNEP
-448 EYAKKPQE
+448 SYQKIPIE
-456 PNLALILGPFFLVLA
+456 PNLALLLGPFFLVLI

-476 LFPATMA
+476 LFPSTMA

-494 SPGLVAMKL
+494 NPGHEAIAL
-503 KLWHGFNV
+503 KLWHGFNL
-511 VLALSAFTLITGYI
+511 VLGLSVLTLVTGYLV
-525 IFRYRKTVIDFVCRI
+525 FRYQQIILPVIDRI
-540 NRKYFTREFT
+540 NIKYFTREFT
-550 KVFFEM
+550 HLFFSM
-556 IDNFLVFTKLQ
+556 IDSFLIFTKLK

-574 YHRFYLMTLFVVA
+574 YHRFYLMTLFVIA
-587 SVLVWIMIWRADP
+587 SVLVWGMIWRADP
-600 IILELNFS
+600 VILELNF
-608 AMPLNLI
+608 AEMPLDLI

-623 ATLAAVASDSRVVA
+623 AALSAVLSDSRVEA

-652 IAYSGVDL
+652 IVYSGVDL

-671 LILAMAVVYH
+671 VILAMAVLYH
-681 LPRYKKFSSTG
+681 LPKYKKFSSTG
-692 ARMRDALVG
+692 ARMRDGLVATLVG
-701 TLVGAFFMVLVLQ
+701 TFFMVLVMQ
-714 AGTTTLDAPISEF
+714 AGTSSLEIPISEY
-727 FKESSYPLAFGR
+727 FKDTSYSLAHGR

-748 FRALDTLGEI
+748 FRGLDTLGEI
-758 TVISIAA
+758 TVLSIAA
-765 LGIFAM
+765 LGIYEM
-771 IKLTK
+771 IKLGK
-776 KIE
+776 KTIK